1 MLRPVHF
8 EIHVGDVD
16 RAREF
21 YSTVF
26 GWRFQQWGDEQY
38 WLIFT
43 GQGPGI
49 DGGLLPR
56 KGSEPSDETPIAAF
70 ATTMEVEDVDAML
83 SIVESA
89 GGRVAMPRTA
99 LTGMGWVAYCRDT
112 EGNIFGMFQ
121 ADDLAS

>member
-8 EIHVGDVD
+8 EIHAGDVD
-16 RAREF
+16 RARTF

-38 WLIFT
+38 LLVLT
-43 GQGPGI
+43 GEGPGI

-56 KGSEPSDETPIAAF
+56 EGPEPSDETPIAAF
-70 ATTMEVEDVDAML
+70 ATTVEVDDVEAML
-83 SIVESA
+83 SIVETA
-89 GGRVAMPRTA
+89 GGRVAMPKTA

-112 EGNIFGMFQ
+112 EGNIFGMFE

>member
-8 EIHVGDVD
+8 EIHVSDVD
-16 RAREF
+16 RACEF

-26 GWRFQQWGDEQY
+26 GWHFQQWGDNPY

-43 GQGPGI
+43 GEGPGI

-56 KGSEPSDETPIAAF
+56 EGSDPTDETPIAAF
-70 ATTMEVEDVDAML
+70 ATTMEVDDVDAML

-121 ADDLAS
+121 ADDMAQ

>member
-8 EIHVGDVD
+8 EVHVADVD

-26 GWRFQQWGDEQY
+26 GWRFQQWEQNRY

-43 GQGPGI
+43 GAGPGI

-56 KGSEPSDETPIAAF
+56 KGPEPSDETPVAAF
-70 ATTMEVEDVDAML
+70 VTTMEVDDIEGML
-83 SIVESA
+83 STVESA
-89 GGRVAMPRTA
+89 GGRVEMPKTA

-121 ADDLAS
+121 ADDMAS